1 MFYLNFYGSNYQI
14 DEIKELTKI
23 EAYDDYLG
31 ELFQACKSDSIIC
44 FSLDGSFIC
53 EVHEG

>member
-14 DEIKELTKI
+14 DEIKGLTKI

-31 ELFQACKSDSIIC
+31 ELFQACKSDSIIS